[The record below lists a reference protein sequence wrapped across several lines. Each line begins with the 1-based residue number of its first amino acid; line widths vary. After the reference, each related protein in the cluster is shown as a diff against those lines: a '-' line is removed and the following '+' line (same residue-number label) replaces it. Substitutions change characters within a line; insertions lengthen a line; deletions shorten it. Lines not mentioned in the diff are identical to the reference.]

1 MHHIILMF
9 FVLSGQIFFAQ
20 KTKTPA
26 KTPGKT
32 FEQKLELNAEQ
43 KKLFNANF
51 EKFIDA
57 LKTNDKAAMTALL
70 SEKAKQMVNDQ
81 VFEKLSKDIN
91 VSRKLSVFKT
101 GYKSTIGGKNYP
113 MIQYKYSDEKAK
125 EPKEIITAVF
135 EEDGKILGIKPYK
148 QGSI

>member
-1 MHHIILMF
+1 MRRIILLF

-20 KTKTPA
+20 KTKTAA
-26 KTPGKT
+26 KTPEKT
-32 FEQKLELNAEQ
+32 FEQKLELNPEQ
-43 KKLFNANF
+43 KKLFNAKF

-57 LKTNDKAAMTALL
+57 LKTNDKVAMTALL
-70 SEKAKQMVNDQ
+70 SEKAKQMVNDR

-148 QGSI
+148 QQ

>member
-1 MHHIILMF
+1 MRRIILLF

-26 KTPGKT
+26 KTPEKT

-43 KKLFNANF
+43 RKLFNANF

-57 LKTNDKAAMTALL
+57 LKTNDKEAMTALL
-70 SEKAKQMVNDQ
+70 SDKAKQMVNDQ

-135 EEDGKILGIKPYK
+135 EENGKILGIKPYK
-148 QGSI
+148 QQ

>member
-1 MHHIILMF
+1 MRRIILLF

-26 KTPGKT
+26 KTPEKT

-43 KKLFNANF
+43 RKLFNANF

-57 LKTNDKAAMTALL
+57 LKTNDKEAMMALL
-70 SEKAKQMVNDQ
+70 SDKAKQMVNDQ

-148 QGSI
+148 QQ

>member
-1 MHHIILMF
+1 MHRIILLF

-26 KTPGKT
+26 KTPEKT
-32 FEQKLELNAEQ
+32 FEQKFELNAEQ
-43 KKLFNANF
+43 RKLFNANF

-148 QGSI
+148 QQ